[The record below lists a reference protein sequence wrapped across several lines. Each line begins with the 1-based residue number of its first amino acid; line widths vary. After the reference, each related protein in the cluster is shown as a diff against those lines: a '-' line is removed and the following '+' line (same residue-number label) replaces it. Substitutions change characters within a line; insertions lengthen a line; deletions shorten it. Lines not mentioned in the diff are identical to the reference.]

1 MIQSRRDFLASARNG
16 LVLSIMGESITSFA
30 AGFDQDL
37 AFSPSDF
44 LSILPNGAV
53 RVFVGQG
60 EMGQDIFSGLAML
73 VSEELNTP
81 LDEIEVVSAPVSSAF
96 GNSFFP
102 GSPQMTAASSSIK
115 VFYLPY
121 RKAGA
126 AAHQILRE
134 AASELLDKEVRSIS
148 LTNGELICDGRERI
162 PFNRALPIVADMPAP
177 DTVELKDPSEFN
189 VIGTSQRGI
198 DVANKVNGTHSYGMD
213 LKVPG
218 ALTAV
223 VAHPPSFGAQ
233 IRHIDPSEALKIP
246 GVREVVKIPTG
257 VAVIGENYWVADTG
271 KKALVIE
278 WDESAGQDLSTADIE
293 EKYRRLAITPGQA
306 FTFNPIPGMDY
317 QLKPSLGPSKYAQE
331 NGAVTMESEFVAPY
345 LAHAPM
351 EPLNCTIFERDGLI
365 HVHTGTHYQFAD
377 KAAIVKTLQVDA
389 SSVRLHT
396 LPMGGSFGRRACPKS
411 DWIVEA
417 AQIFKHAE
425 AARKSPIKLVWSRE
439 DDITGGWYR
448 PFVLSKVS
456 AALKQDGTIGSWA
469 QRIVGQPAIDHD
481 TLSFIGPENIDL
493 TTVDAVGN
501 LVYDIQDKVID
512 VHHTENLV
520 PVQWMRSVGHSHNVF
535 FVETFMSELAD
546 RSGADQLAFRLG
558 HIKEDRV
565 KRVLEL
571 AAETGRW
578 NGGLG
583 KDGRAHGISV
593 HEFYGT
599 YVANLA
605 EVIQVAEDKF
615 KISKIVYAVD
625 LGTVVNPDAVRAQME
640 SGAALALSSTLYG
653 EIEIEKGT
661 PRQSNF
667 DTYRPLR
674 FRQCPE
680 IETHIVSS
688 SSPPTGAGETGVPS
702 VAPAVCNAIAKLRGE
717 YLRVLPI
724 AKHGIEIV

>member
-1 MIQSRRDFLASARNG
+1 MIQSRREFLATAKCG
-16 LVLSIMGESITSFA
+16 LLLGIMGDTVTSFA
-30 AGFDQDL
+30 ADFAQDL
-37 AFSPSDF
+37 GFATSDF

-53 RVFVGQG
+53 KVFVGQG

-73 VSEELNTP
+73 IAEELNTP
-81 LDEIEVVSAPVSSAF
+81 LGEIDIVAAPVAAAF

-121 RKAGA
+121 RNAGA
-126 AAHQILRE
+126 AARQMLHT
-134 AASELLDKEVRSIS
+134 AATDLLDHKVDNIL
-148 LTNGELICDGRERI
+148 LTNGELVCDGSERI
-162 PFNRALPIVADMPAP
+162 PFSRALPLLHNMPTPSA
-177 DTVELKDPSEFN
+177 VKLKDPSEFKI
-189 VIGTSQRGI
+189 IGTPQRGI
-198 DVANKVNGTHSYGMD
+198 KVADKVNGTHGYGMD
-213 LKVPG
+213 VKVPG

-233 IRHIDPSEALKIP
+233 IQHIDPSVALAIP
-246 GVREVVKIPTG
+246 GVREVVVIPTG
-257 VAVIGENYWVADTG
+257 VAVIGENYWVADSG
-271 KKALVIE
+271 KKALIID
-278 WDESAGQDLSTADIE
+278 WDESAGQELSTATIE
-293 EKYRRLAITPGQA
+293 KKYRELAVKPGQA

-317 QLKPSLGPSKYAQE
+317 QLKPSLGPIKYAQE

-351 EPLNCTIFERDGLI
+351 EPLNCTIFEHDGLI
-365 HVHTGTHYQFAD
+365 HVHTGTHFQFAD
-377 KAAIVKTLQVDA
+377 KAAIVKTLQVEA
-389 SSVRLHT
+389 SAVRLHT

-456 AALKQDGTIGSWA
+456 AALKEDGTIGSWA

-481 TLSFIGPENIDL
+481 TLSFIGPEKIDL

-546 RSGADQLAFRLG
+546 RSGTDQLAFRLK
-558 HIKEDRV
+558 HIREDRV

-571 AAETGRW
+571 AAEKGRW
-578 NGGLG
+578 NGGLD

-605 EVIQVAEDKF
+605 EVIQVAENAF

-640 SGAALALSSTLYG
+640 SGAVLALSSTLYG

-674 FRQCPE
+674 FHQCPD
-680 IETHIVSS
+680 IETHIVSNKA
-688 SSPPTGAGETGVPS
+688 PPTGAGETGVPS
-702 VAPAVCNAIAKLRGE
+702 VAPAVCNAIAKLRGK

-724 AKHGIEIV
+724 AKNGIEIV